1 MIANKR
7 TIESLQ
13 QEKNGFE
20 QENVNFRAKMDQIQS
35 DLNIF
40 KNEQLHQQNSSH
52 GIIEN
57 LLQHVQQ
64 NRKIDNDR
72 ELLRGKI
79 FSLENDK
86 IKLEDT

>member
-7 TIESLQ
+7 TIESLL
-13 QEKNGFE
+13 QEKNGLK
-20 QENVNFRAKMDQIQS
+20 QENVNLRAKLDQIQN

-40 KNEQLHQQNSSH
+40 KNEQLHQQDSSH

-57 LLQHVQQ
+57 LLQQ
-64 NRKIDNDR
+64 NRTLEDDK

-86 IKLEDT
+86 IKLEDM